1 MSTSTGKYGRPKC
14 AVWKYFSFDEQT
26 GKSTCIVKLKQRQDD
41 EDTGL
46 DTLCNKEFKGKF
58 TSNLKLH
65 LKKEHLEEYKL
76 LEEEKKKREQTV
88 KRSGKSK
95 SKRSSS
101 SSLFQPTLST
111 IASQK
116 MPYDPHSIK
125 QKSITKKLAVFAG
138 ASNVPI
144 SLVENAEFQELLCEL
159 DSRYQM
165 PGRFKIAKELDML
178 YSNLKENHRKS
189 LDSAERIS
197 LCADIWSKK
206 GMTAFF

>member
-1 MSTSTGKYGRPKC
+1 MIMSTSIGKYGRPKC
-14 AVWKYFSFDEQT
+14 AVWKYFSFDDDHEQA
-26 GKSTCIVKLKQRQDD
+26 GKSTCIAKLKQTQDD
-41 EDTGL
+41 E

-65 LKKEHLEEYKL
+65 LKKEHFEEYKL

-101 SSLFQPTLST
+101 SSLFQPTLPT

-125 QKSITKKLAVFAG
+125 QKSITKKLAVFVG

-144 SLVENAEFQELLCEL
+144 SLVENAEFQELLC
-159 DSRYQM
+159 
-165 PGRFKIAKELDML
+165 
-178 YSNLKENHRKS
+178 N
-189 LDSAERIS
+189 
-197 LCADIWSKK
+197 
-206 GMTAFF
+206 